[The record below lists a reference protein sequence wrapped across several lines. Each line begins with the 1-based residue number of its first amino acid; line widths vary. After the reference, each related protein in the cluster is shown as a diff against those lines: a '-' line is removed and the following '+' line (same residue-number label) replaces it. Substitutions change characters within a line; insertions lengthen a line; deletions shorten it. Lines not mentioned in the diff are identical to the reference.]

1 MMYEKAILIINGDKY
16 LLTYNT
22 DETTVLSIIEDVLPD
37 YKDDFDINL
46 INEDLEVNFD
56 SKIELLSNIREYP
69 VEL

>member
-1 MMYEKAILIINGDKY
+1 MMYEKAILVINGDKY